1 MNPRERSLLM
11 IAVVLL
17 GGVVWKFLVHDPQAA
32 QYAALVQARDQA
44 RAELTKDQQILAR
57 EAQVRQEY
65 ARLIAFV
72 NTMEAKLPS
81 QKEIPPLLT
90 TMEQFTGRI
99 GVGMDSFH
107 PSPLTPVTGAEAKPA
122 SGPAPAPGTGRAAKT
137 LPYSKMEVTLGL
149 TGTFAQALTYLRD
162 LRNLPRLVVVDSVS
176 LNPLEVPRLGVGITS
191 EIYVVGT
198 PPVAQR

>member
-17 GGVVWKFLVHDPQAA
+17 GAVVWKFLVHDPQAA
-32 QYAALVQARDQA
+32 QYATLVQARDAA

-65 ARLIAFV
+65 ARLTAFV
-72 NTMEAKLPS
+72 KTMEAKLPS

-99 GVGMDSFH
+99 GMGMDSFH
-107 PSPLTPVTGAEAKPA
+107 PSPLEPVTGAEAKPA
-122 SGPAPAPGTGRAAKT
+122 SAPAPGASKAAKT

-149 TGTFAQALTYLRD
+149 TGSFAQALTYLRE

-198 PPVAQR
+198 PPVAQK

>member
-32 QYAALVQARDQA
+32 QYAQLVQARDQA
-44 RAELTKDQQILAR
+44 RAELIKDQQILGR

-65 ARLIAFV
+65 ARLSAFV
-72 NTMEAKLPS
+72 KTMEAKLPS

-99 GVGMDSFH
+99 GVGLDSFH
-107 PSPLTPVTGAEAKPA
+107 PSPLEPVTSAEAKPA
-122 SGPAPAPGTGRAAKT
+122 SAPAPAGSRAAKT

-149 TGTFAQALTYLRD
+149 TGSFAQALTYLRE
-162 LRNLPRLVVVDSVS
+162 LRNLPRLVVVNSVS
-176 LNPLEVPRLGVGITS
+176 MNPLEVPRLGVGINS
-191 EIYVVGT
+191 EIYVVGA
-198 PPVAQR
+198 PPASQR

>member
-32 QYAALVQARDQA
+32 QYAQLVQARDQA

-65 ARLIAFV
+65 ARLTAFV
-72 NTMEAKLPS
+72 KTMEAKLPS

-107 PSPLTPVTGAEAKPA
+107 PSPLEPVTAAEAKPA
-122 SGPAPAPGTGRAAKT
+122 SAPAPGSKAAKM

-149 TGTFAQALTYLRD
+149 TGSFAQALTYLRE

-191 EIYVVGT
+191 EIYVVGP
-198 PPVAQR
+198 PPVAQK

>member
-32 QYAALVQARDQA
+32 QYATLVQARDQA
-44 RAELTKDQQILAR
+44 KAELTKDQQILAR

-65 ARLIAFV
+65 ARLTAFV
-72 NTMEAKLPS
+72 KTMEAKLPS

-107 PSPLTPVTGAEAKPA
+107 PSPLEPVTAAEAKPA
-122 SGPAPAPGTGRAAKT
+122 SGPAPGASKAAKT

-149 TGTFAQALTYLRD
+149 TGSFAQALTYLRE

-191 EIYVVGT
+191 EIYVVAT